1 MVYRFGDFTLDE
13 AARELAQRGEPVALQ
28 PLVFDLLAYLV
39 RHAGRVVP
47 KDELMDALWPDVH
60 VTEASLQRA
69 VSLARRALAVGGM
82 EGAIRSYV
90 RLGYRF
96 AIDAPSLPVSQ
107 TAARAIG
114 STLSE
119 ARDKAEARCWSEA
132 AEAFQRAARDAALAG
147 DDLDLWA
154 YCLEC
159 AGRMTD
165 AAQTLAHAVEAHVAA
180 GRPACG
186 ARSAAVIAKVHL
198 ERASIAVARAWIERA
213 AVLLPD
219 GSACEARVLVPWIR
233 SRLAAVEGAPEE
245 ALALATEA
253 FRAAGTCGNEGL
265 KALCLAFM
273 GFYNVALGRVETGA
287 EQQDLAAAIALSSRT
302 DAVTG
307 ALVYC
312 NILWTCRNLAD
323 WSRAR
328 QWSAGFETWC
338 RASFSGTLGACDLHR
353 AEVAGAQQDLRT
365 ALATV
370 DAALAKLDTEEPW
383 ALGEGHRIRGDIHAM
398 MGDSDAARA
407 DYARAHA
414 AGWDAEP
421 GNAVLLAGQ
430 GEVDAALAALDR
442 SLASTTWYHL
452 QRAPWIRAHRAWIA
466 ARNGREA
473 EARAGIEGL
482 GVEIGRA
489 AGAAVPSLQA
499 LVAEAQ
505 AHLLAPADPGH
516 LRLLLLARQLW
527 TAAGFTFHEAR
538 LRLEIASRLS
548 DAGDAHGA
556 AAERAAAG
564 ALARRIGAP
573 GLDPVTAGAPV
584 ATPEPGG
591 GAGHPDSASRRDPAE
606 ATH

>member
-1 MVYRFGDFTLDE
+1 MHRFGDFELDE
-13 AARELAQRGEPVALQ
+13 AARLLTHRGRPVALQ
-28 PLVFDLLAYLV
+28 PRVFDLLAYLV

-60 VTEASLQRA
+60 VTEASVQRA
-69 VSLARRALAVGGM
+69 VSLARRALEVGGL

-96 AIDAPSLPVSQ
+96 AIDAPRLPLPEGVP
-107 TAARAIG
+107 AAAE
-114 STLSE
+114 SPLSE
-119 ARDKAEARCWSEA
+119 AREKAAARRWVDA
-132 AEAFQRAARDAALAG
+132 VEAFGRAARDAALPG
-147 DDLDLWA
+147 DDLDLWG

-159 AGRMTD
+159 AGRVPE
-165 AAQTLAHAVEAHVAA
+165 AAQTLAQAVEAHVAA

-186 ARSAAVIAKVHL
+186 ARSAAVIAKIQL
-198 ERASIAVARAWIERA
+198 ERGSIAIARAWIERGSA
-213 AVLLPD
+213 LLTD
-219 GSACEARVLVPWIR
+219 GCACEARVLVPWMQ
-233 SRLAAVEGAPEE
+233 SRVAALEGAPEA

-253 FRAAGTCGNEGL
+253 FVAAEACGNEGL
-265 KALCLAFM
+265 KALCLAYM
-273 GFYNVALGRVETGA
+273 GFYNVALGQVEKGA
-287 EQQDLAAAIALSSRT
+287 KQQDLAAAIALSSRT

-338 RASFSGTLGACDLHR
+338 QASFSGTLGACDLHR

-365 ALATV
+365 ALANV

-398 MGDSDAARA
+398 MGDIDAARA

-414 AGWDAEP
+414 AGWEAEP
-421 GNAVLLAGQ
+421 GHAVLLAAQ

-442 SLASTTWYHL
+442 SLALTTWYHM

-466 ARNGREA
+466 ARAGREA

-489 AGAAVPSLQA
+489 AGAAAPSLQA
-499 LVAEAQ
+499 LVTEAQ
-505 AHLLAPADPGH
+505 AHLMARADPEH

-527 TAAGFTFHEAR
+527 TAAGFAFHEAR
-538 LRLEIASRLS
+538 LRLEIAARLG
-548 DAGDAHGA
+548 DLDDAHGA
-556 AAERAAAG
+556 AAERAAA
-564 ALARRIGAP
+564 ATIARRIGAL
-573 GLDPVTAGAPV
+573 GLERTIAAAPV
-584 ATPEPGG
+584 ATPGPGWVLRG
-591 GAGHPDSASRRDPAE
+591 S
-606 ATH
+606 